1 MEQFG
6 RPLLILG
13 GVLMLVGLILM
24 LGPKLPFGLGRLN
37 FHWQRGNF
45 NVYFPLGT
53 LLLLNL
59 ILALVMFIFNKR

>member
-13 GVLMLVGLILM
+13 AVLMIVGLVLI

-59 ILALVMFIFNKR
+59 ILALVMFILNRR

>member
-59 ILALVMFIFNKR
+59 ILALVMFILNKR